1 MRRGAKQEGFSRQQ
15 RKHEQKRRTDPWIW
29 GNKTLVLS
37 TASEQFI
44 RSGHRVHSSNHPT
57 TATKLPASVSNW
69 PFHSFVFRFSEVA
82 MAVRYLLGV
91 PTTALV
97 VVGLYMLFQGEGEA
111 FNVGRFLEEVSPFA
125 FANIGIAM
133 CIGCSVVGAAW
144 GIFLTGSSIVG
155 GGVRAPRIRTKN
167 LISIIFCEVVAI
179 YGVIMAI
186 VYSAKLNAV
195 PESEIYTQSNYYT
208 GYALFWGG
216 ITVGFCNLICGIS
229 VGINGSG
236 AALADAADPTLF
248 VKILVIEIFS
258 SVLGLFGLITGLLVG
273 GKALDIGA
281 A

>member
-1 MRRGAKQEGFSRQQ
+1 MFK
-15 RKHEQKRRTDPWIW
+15 
-29 GNKTLVLS
+29 
-37 TASEQFI
+37 
-44 RSGHRVHSSNHPT
+44 
-57 TATKLPASVSNW
+57 
-69 PFHSFVFRFSEVA
+69 
-82 MAVRYLLGV
+82 
-91 PTTALV
+91 
-97 VVGLYMLFQGEGEA
+97 GEGEA

-125 FANIGIAM
+125 FANIGIAL

-186 VYSAKLNAV
+186 VYSAKLNSV

-236 AALADAADPTLF
+236 AALADAADPSLF